1 MPTDPVRPRIGLWGR
16 FEAPRFE
23 DLVQPWLLEHEIR
36 RRLPEAVVQT
46 YAPLEREGS
55 VARDGGF
62 PVADFGD
69 WSQNRVKELSQ
80 ALDCAIVAGDVF
92 GVPEDWSS
100 SRSDAGAGKARLSPF
115 LVEGLGPKLERLC
128 PVTWSAVGVAFEL
141 EPEEAGRIR
150 KALASRPYVSV
161 RDEASRDRLRRAGV
175 RTDVT
180 VVPDPL
186 LLLPRAFPQDLLAR
200 RVGYLRHMEW
210 FPRSG
215 APLVVQGSRAFADR
229 AEAFGEALATA
240 LERLQVPV
248 VFLELDRGRGETKF
262 LDAVSQHLSVPTF
275 RLPPEAGSSDLVA
288 ALSHARAFVGAS
300 SGASVACSAFG
311 VPSLLVESLLAPRAG
326 RRKRDSAGE
335 IVLAVRRLLETPR
348 GAGVDPGDESKLDVH
363 FDRLAGVAEAALAG
377 RLRRRS
383 DGTEAVLARLRENER
398 VLESWREAYSA
409 RAQQVVDQR
418 LAFAALVE
426 SGRAE
431 TEKLAAQ
438 IATVRES
445 LAAIEDKRA
454 AAAAELAAE
463 RSQRESIESQLS
475 SEKEISHRAAA
486 ERNDLVAERNGLV
499 AERND
504 LVAERN
510 DLAGTLDDL
519 QSQRTR
525 IEGELAES
533 KARAEREIGDLR
545 RIMDAAAEQASR
557 REKRTAEDLLDL
569 RTELDRAHERLE
581 KARSDYSELR
591 VSHTL
596 LFAEVAEVRADAGRY
611 MGRQHEMREAV
622 AESERE
628 RDRALAELSRLET
641 ERARARQE
649 IEDLQAELDRL
660 SARSPQQ
667 IPTSLKIRVRQ
678 MLASAAGEPRGQ
690 T

>member
-1 MPTDPVRPRIGLWGR
+1 MKPPPPVPTDPVRPRIGLWGR
-16 FEAPRFE
+16 FDAPRFE
-23 DLVQPWLLEHEIR
+23 DLVQPWILEHEIR

-62 PVADFGD
+62 PVADLGD

-92 GVPEDWSS
+92 GVPEGWSS

-175 RTDVT
+175 GTYVA

-210 FPRSG
+210 FPPSG
-215 APLVVQGSRAFADR
+215 APLVVQGSRAFGDR

-248 VFLELDRGRGETKF
+248 VLLELDCGRGETEF

-288 ALSHARAFVGAS
+288 ALSHARAFVGTS
-300 SGASVACSAFG
+300 SRASVACSAFG
-311 VPSLLVESLLAPRAG
+311 VPSLLMESLLAPRAG
-326 RRKRDSAGE
+326 GRKRVSAGE
-335 IVLAVRRLLETPR
+335 IVLALRRLLETPR
-348 GAGVDPGDESKLDVH
+348 GKGVDPGAESKLAVH
-363 FDRLAGVAEAALAG
+363 FDRLAGIAQSAVAG

-383 DGTEAVLARLRENER
+383 DGTEAVLARLRENDR
-398 VLESWREAYSA
+398 VLESWRKAYSA
-409 RAQQVVDQR
+409 RTQQVVDQR
-418 LAFAALVE
+418 LAFTALIE
-426 SGRAE
+426 SGQAE
-431 TEKLAAQ
+431 TQRLAAQ

-445 LAAIEDKRA
+445 LAAIEDNRA

-463 RSQRESIESQLS
+463 RSQRESIESLLS
-475 SEKEISHRAAA
+475 SEREISHRVAA
-486 ERNDLVAERNGLV
+486 ERNDLAR
-499 AERND
+499 A
-504 LVAERN
+504 
-510 DLAGTLDDL
+510 LDDL
-519 QSQRTR
+519 HSQRAR

-533 KARAEREIGDLR
+533 KPRAEREMGDLR
-545 RIMDAAAEQASR
+545 RMMEAAAEQASR
-557 REKRTAEDLLDL
+557 REKRAAEDLLDL
-569 RTELDRAHERLE
+569 RTELDRTHERLE

-596 LFAEVAEVRADAGRY
+596 LFAEVAEVRADAGRFSS
-611 MGRQHEMREAV
+611 RQHEMREAA

-628 RDRALAELSRLET
+628 RDRALAELSRLEA

-678 MLASAAGEPRGQ
+678 MLASSAGEPRGQ

>member
-16 FEAPRFE
+16 FDAPRFE
-23 DLVQPWLLEHEIR
+23 DLVQPWILEHEIR

-55 VARDGGF
+55 VARGGGF
-62 PVADFGD
+62 PVADLGD
-69 WSQNRVKELSQ
+69 WSQNRVKELSR

-92 GVPEDWSS
+92 GAREDWSS
-100 SRSDAGAGKARLSPF
+100 PRPDAGAGKARLSPF

-150 KALASRPYVSV
+150 KALASRAYVSV
-161 RDEASRDRLRRAGV
+161 RDEASRDRLRRSGV
-175 RTDVT
+175 GTDIR

-215 APLVVQGSRAFADR
+215 APLVVQGSRLLADR

-248 VFLELDRGRGETKF
+248 VLLELDRGRGETEF
-262 LDAVSQHLSVPTF
+262 LDAVTQHLSVPTF

-288 ALSHARAFVGAS
+288 VLSHARAFVGTS
-300 SGASVACSAFG
+300 SRASVACSAFG
-311 VPSLLVESLLAPRAG
+311 VPSLLVEALLASRAG
-326 RRKRDSAGE
+326 RRKRVSAGE
-335 IVLAVRRLLETPR
+335 IVLALRRLLETPR
-348 GAGVDPGDESKLDVH
+348 GKGVDPGDESKLDTH
-363 FDRLAGVAEAALAG
+363 FDRLAGIAESAVAG
-377 RLRRRS
+377 RLRRRR
-383 DGTEAVLARLRENER
+383 DGTETVLARLRENER

-431 TEKLAAQ
+431 TERLAGQ

-445 LAAIEDKRA
+445 LAAIEDNRA

-475 SEKEISHRAAA
+475 SEKEISHRVAA
-486 ERNDLVAERNGLV
+486 ERDDLVAERNALV
-499 AERND
+499 T
-504 LVAERN
+504 ERN
-510 DLAGTLDDL
+510 DLARALDDL
-519 QSQRTR
+519 HSSRAR

-533 KARAEREIGDLR
+533 KARTEREMGDLR
-545 RIMDAAAEQASR
+545 RIIEAASEQASR
-557 REKRTAEDLLDL
+557 REKRAAEDLLDL
-569 RTELDRAHERLE
+569 RTELDRARERLE

-596 LFAEVAEVRADAGRY
+596 LFAEVAEVRADAGRFS
-611 MGRQHEMREAV
+611 GRQHEMREAV

-628 RDRALAELSRLET
+628 RDRALAELSRLEA

-678 MLASAAGEPRGQ
+678 MLASAASEPRGQ